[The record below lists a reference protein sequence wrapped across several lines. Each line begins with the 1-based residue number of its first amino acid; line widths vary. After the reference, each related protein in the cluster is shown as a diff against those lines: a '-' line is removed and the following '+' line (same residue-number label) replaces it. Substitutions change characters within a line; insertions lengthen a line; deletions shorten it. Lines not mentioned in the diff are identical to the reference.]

1 MSAWRRKAIEA
12 APELSQ
18 TIQRS
23 CSAMAAWIELR
34 FSFKQ
39 AVKRGDM
46 QQSRR
51 ILDYARY
58 CLAAPSAE
66 INTAVV
72 FGFIEHLAEDDVVR
86 SQLPKL
92 ISARELKDWRT
103 IMLNHAGEEEI
114 EKLEAALRLK

>member
-1 MSAWRRKAIEA
+1 MSTWRCKAIEA

-23 CSAMAAWIELR
+23 WSPMAAWIELR
-34 FSFKQ
+34 LLFEQ
-39 AVKRGDM
+39 TVKRGDM

-58 CLAAPSAE
+58 CLTAPSAE
-66 INTAVV
+66 INTAVAL
-72 FGFIEHLAEDDVVR
+72 GFIEHLAEDEVVR

-92 ISARELKDWRT
+92 ISAREVKDWRT

-114 EKLEAALRLK
+114 ERLEAACRLK